1 MFPDRQWFGADRR
14 QGRSQRRGKQEL
26 WTLIGGS
33 ISEISSKPPK
43 VPTATIDM
51 RFVKNFTPPGFQAK
65 DFTPLI
71 SLNFNSF
78 SDKNTK
84 NECFWRNLYHWQ
96 KIYTAGGSDK
106 SHL

>member
-1 MFPDRQWFGADRR
+1 MTNMRYDD
-14 QGRSQRRGKQEL
+14 L
-26 WTLIGGS
+26 CT
-33 ISEISSKPPK
+33 
-43 VPTATIDM
+43 DM
-51 RFVKNFTPPGFQAK
+51 RYVKNFTPPDIQAK

-84 NECFWRNLYHWQ
+84 MSVFGEIYTTGK
-96 KIYTAGGSDK
+96 KIYTAGGSDGSDK